1 MPRKKNEKQ
10 KESAEDFKQKEQNEL
25 KNEVMD
31 ELFTDDT
38 LTSKEQNFILNYL
51 STYNAGIS
59 YMRAYNTKKKEVA
72 RTKGYLLLK
81 NKRIRAALL
90 RLRKLIANNLEIDPL
105 EYVDYNIRVAKSDIG
120 DYMQFYTEEVPET
133 DVDGSPVLDENG
145 NQKMKKISRLKFK
158 DSDEC
163 DTSILSAVSQGRDG
177 IKLDLPNK
185 YKAWENLRTFFDWG
199 NKKENNT
206 QTNSL
211 IEAINT
217 STKKLYS
224 EEENKEISDADWK
237 NATKDY

>member
-1 MPRKKNEKQ
+1 M
-10 KESAEDFKQKEQNEL
+10 
-25 KNEVMD
+25 
-31 ELFTDDT
+31 
-38 LTSKEQNFILNYL
+38 
-51 STYNAGIS
+51 
-59 YMRAYNTKKKEVA
+59 
-72 RTKGYLLLK
+72 
-81 NKRIRAALL
+81 

-185 YKAWENLRTFFDWG
+185 YKAWDNLRTFFDWG
-199 NKKENNT
+199 NKKENDT

-224 EEENKEISDADWK
+224 EEENKEISDEDWK